1 MRSRVAEGS
10 SPGINHKEQLVSG
23 FERSR
28 KSELR
33 WLLRQL
39 RPFWPSHLVSV
50 LMMVLSSL
58 MFLLDPLLIKWL
70 IDTAFPKR
78 NFRLLLFAAAAF
90 FVIYGCR
97 TGFSALS
104 RLVSFRTV
112 QKLALG
118 MRLQILEQMNR
129 LSADYHETTPVG
141 QKVYRMEQD
150 VDQVAELGS
159 SLVPSVLQ
167 TSFNTIF
174 VIGTMSFLNL
184 RLTCI
189 LLPLMPLFFFFRRY
203 YELRLRLASQSA
215 QNCSS
220 EENSFLQEHLSHVI
234 QVQLLG
240 QEAGQS
246 NRFLDRAT
254 ARMSAL
260 NHRAFTEILFSVCY
274 LGAISLGAIG
284 VLAYGGYQVFIGALT
299 VGGLVAFY
307 SYVTRLFEPLN
318 VAVDVYSRLNR
329 LSSSIS
335 RIVQVLGAVPSVI
348 DDPTAVDLPSNWHG
362 RVDLQNVTFTYG
374 NGRLILKELNFRIS
388 PGEKV
393 ALVGASGSGKSTIAK
408 LIARLYDVD
417 AGCVEI
423 DGMDIRKVCLASLR
437 SRVCYLMQDPV
448 IFDRSLKENLLLG
461 NPRASRED
469 LLGAV
474 EIADLSRVVD
484 RLPMG
489 WDTAAGPKGNTLSG
503 GERQRLALA
512 RAILQKPHVMLLDES
527 TSALDLR
534 TEQRI
539 FSNLKRHFR
548 EQTILFV
555 SHRLSS
561 LTWVDRIIVLSHGQ
575 IQESGSHQDLM
586 DRSGPYRQ
594 MYCMMDDHRLGFFP
608 FLGPSL
614 AKP

>member
-1 MRSRVAEGS
+1 MRSRVAEES
-10 SPGINHKEQLVSG
+10 CPGINYKEQSVNG

-28 KSELR
+28 KGELR

-39 RPFWPSHLVSV
+39 RPFWRSHLFSV
-50 LMMVLSSL
+50 LLMVLSSL

-167 TSFNTIF
+167 TGFNSIF
-174 VIGTMSFLNL
+174 VIGTMSLLNL

-189 LLPLMPLFFFFRRY
+189 LVPLMPLFFFFRRSF
-203 YELRLRLASQSA
+203 ERHLRLASEVA
-215 QNCSS
+215 QDRSS
-220 EENSFLQEHLSHVI
+220 EENSFLQEHLSHII

-240 QEAGQS
+240 QEQS
-246 NRFLDRAT
+246 QAT
-254 ARMSAL
+254 NFFEKASARMLAL
-260 NHRAFTEILFSVCY
+260 NHRAFIEILFSVCY

-329 LSSSIS
+329 LSASIC
-335 RIVQVLGAVPSVI
+335 RIVQVLESVPSVI
-348 DDPTAVDLPSNWHG
+348 DNPAAVKVPSHTQG
-362 RVDLQNVTFTYG
+362 RIALQDVTFAYED
-374 NGRLILKELNFRIS
+374 GRPVLENLNLQIS
-388 PGEKV
+388 SGEKV
-393 ALVGASGSGKSTIAK
+393 ALVGPSGSGKSTIAK

-417 AGCVEI
+417 SGSIEI
-423 DGMDIRKVCLASLR
+423 EGIDIRHVQLTSLR
-437 SRVCYLMQDPV
+437 STVSYLMQDPV
-448 IFDRSLKENLLLG
+448 LFDRTLKENLFLG
-461 NPRASRED
+461 NPYASQQE
-469 LLGAV
+469 LIHAA
-474 EIADLSRVVD
+474 EIADLSHVVR
-484 RLPMG
+484 RLAFG
-489 WDTAAGPKGNTLSG
+489 WDTPVGPRGNTLSG
-503 GERQRLALA
+503 GERQRVALA
-512 RAILQKPHVMLLDES
+512 RVLLQKSRVMILDES
-527 TSALDLR
+527 TSALDSR
-534 TEQRI
+534 SEQRI
-539 FSNLKRHFR
+539 FTKLKQHFQD
-548 EQTILFV
+548 QTILFI
-555 SHRLSS
+555 SHRLSA
-561 LTWVDRIIVLSHGQ
+561 LTWVDRIIVLSQGTIEDQGPHHTLLHRSEVYGQ
-575 IQESGSHQDLM
+575 LFNTNRRGVDVT
-586 DRSGPYRQ
+586 D
-594 MYCMMDDHRLGFFP
+594 
-608 FLGPSL
+608 SL
-614 AKP
+614 SEITSR